1 MDIRTLNSDF
11 EFHHNYL
18 RAIAS
23 ICFTELCH
31 DLIAH
36 DKDLFNQAIDSI
48 HSQIRINSLSRDAFS
63 NDGDLIEEL
72 INTLL
77 FCDITKDNKTQDG
90 YGILLN
96 SIMASSK
103 NKSNLTFFRMLS
115 LFAAVDFGGIYLP
128 LSSLRYFYD
137 NAALIIKNSSDD
149 KYTEYLNKMLIE
161 LSEFIDDC
169 NDETFIFISSNDS
182 RYSDSDGCFD
192 LLSVMESDSL
202 LEKFRSFVLNND
214 VTELDEI
221 DSEWFDE
228 VLTDE
233 EKIEHLKTKYVQLS
247 VRIDDLYFNNNY
259 NIMTI

>member
-1 MDIRTLNSDF
+1 LDIRTLNSEF
-11 EFHHNYL
+11 EFHHNHL

-48 HSQIRINSLSRDAFS
+48 HSQIRINSLSRDVFS
-63 NDGDLIEEL
+63 NDGALIEEL

-77 FCDITKDNKTQDG
+77 FCDITKDNKTQGG

-96 SIMASSK
+96 SIMASFK
-103 NKSNLTFFRMLS
+103 NKSNITFFRMLS
-115 LFAAVDFGGIYLP
+115 LFAAVDFGGVYLS
-128 LSSLRYFYD
+128 LSSLCYFRD
-137 NAALIIKNSSDD
+137 NVSLVINSYSGD
-149 KYTEYLNKMLIE
+149 KYTEYLKKMLVE
-161 LSEFIDDC
+161 FSDFIDGC
-169 NDETFIFISSNDS
+169 NNDTFIFVSSDES

-214 VTELDEI
+214 VTELDDI
-221 DSEWFDE
+221 DSAWFDDI
-228 VLTDE
+228 LTDE
-233 EKIEHLKTKYVQLS
+233 QKIEHLRTKYVHLS
-247 VRIDDLYFNNNY
+247 IKIDDLYFNNNY
-259 NIMTI
+259 NIMSI